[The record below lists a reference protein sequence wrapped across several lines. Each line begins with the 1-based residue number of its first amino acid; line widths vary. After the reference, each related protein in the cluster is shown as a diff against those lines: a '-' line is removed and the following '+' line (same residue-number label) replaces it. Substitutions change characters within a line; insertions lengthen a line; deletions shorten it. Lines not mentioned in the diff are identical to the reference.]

1 MKINKEQIINEF
13 DLIPF
18 GGKGWLRSDALNC
31 PHCNR
36 SDKFGILFTSKGG
49 VTHCFRECANNLSL
63 AGYLKEIGRKDLI
76 LYETEVS
83 LNTKLK
89 SLKKEVEIIPELP
102 EVSLPKGYR
111 RIYFDSYLRGRNFKS
126 HQYEQ
131 FEVGVTDH
139 FLERRLHNYLI
150 FVIKQKGKVVG
161 WLARS
166 KFSKKFHKENEKA
179 HKLGLEPLKLRY
191 INSTGTEFERIL
203 GGFDEITDE
212 THTVLTVEGLFDYT
226 NTSNLLRT
234 EESDEVKVIFTF
246 GNKFSEDQIKL
257 LRETKVKTVIL
268 MYDPETVSQS
278 KKYALELSKYFEVF
292 VCYIKDKTIDPGNI
306 SAKYLDE
313 VLDNMKNSFDFY
325 TSKI

>member
-1 MKINKEQIINEF
+1 MKINKEQMLAEF
-13 DLIPF
+13 DLVSF
-18 GGKGWLRSDALNC
+18 GGKGWLRSDALSC

-63 AGYLKEIGRKDLI
+63 VGYLKEIGRKDLI
-76 LYETEVS
+76 IYETEVS

-89 SLKKEVEIIPELP
+89 SLKKEVEIIPDLP
-102 EVSLPKGYR
+102 EVSLPKGFK
-111 RIYFDSYLRGRNFKS
+111 RIYFDSYLKDRNFKS

-131 FEVGVTDH
+131 FEVGITDH

-150 FVIKQKGKVVG
+150 FVIKQKGRVVG

-166 KFSKKFHKENEKA
+166 KYSKEWHKKNLEDSKQGVC
-179 HKLGLEPLKLRY
+179 KLVLRY
-191 INSTGTEFERIL
+191 MNSTGTEFERIL
-203 GGFDEITDE
+203 GGFDEITDK
-212 THTVLTVEGLFDYT
+212 THTVIAVEGMFDKT

-234 EESDEVKVIFTF
+234 EESEEVKVIFTF

-257 LRETKVKTVIL
+257 LRETKVKIVIL

-292 VCYIKDKTIDPGNI
+292 VCYIKDKSIDPGNI
-306 SAKYLDE
+306 SANYLGE
-313 VLDNMKNSFDFY
+313 ILDNMKNSFDFY